1 MYIITDNSTT
11 VSNMKR
17 NHSFCL
23 LNRNMRKLHKGMT
36 NKRRDLLER
45 WHGDREGS
53 KKEAVQLQGISQ
65 RG

>member
-1 MYIITDNSTT
+1 MLRREQSRFPG
-11 VSNMKR
+11 KR
-17 NHSFCL
+17 KETM
-23 LNRNMRKLHKGMT
+23 LNRNMRKWHKGMT